1 MIAFLNDGLHNFHM
15 KPTLELYT
23 HSYNGASPRT
33 APPILKTR
41 RENENSQKKKKNPP
55 HRKRR
60 EKQHHY
66 KINNDRRN
74 HCVL

>member
-15 KPTLELYT
+15 KPTLGLYT

-41 RENENSQKKKKNPP
+41 DEKIKTLQKKKPTA
-55 HRKRR
+55 
-60 EKQHHY
+60 
-66 KINNDRRN
+66 
-74 HCVL
+74 